1 MTNEREQFLINN
13 QMNRRI
19 MRRTSNVQRVH
30 FIYSSK
36 YANYIIPFL
45 KYHGIMDSPPLICCN
60 TLARK
65 PDFYNAGTHSFFIA
79 DYYLYSYIF
88 DFNYCFSSQNREEY
102 YINVLL
108 KAIIEK
114 LYVSRNINECYALAK
129 YAPDIESYKSESSY
143 RCESIIVP
151 IIEKSDF
158 QEKFIFLHEASHFL
172 WRSSPNTSTFSFPE
186 GVNYNIPVSD
196 TTIDL
201 KQECYCDYLSFSY
214 IFDYSLPS
222 TPAIIYRQISAIVE
236 ILHYIF
242 VLQLVDSSSIQ
253 STSYSVLN
261 FHTITDII
269 NFRIS
274 CIKQYLISFLQFQGL
289 ATQSFTSFFD
299 EVQVAFNGLIHDSL
313 SIFSAVSEVIK
324 ENSPDF
330 SSIQT
335 SEKNLYLHEYLK
347 LL

>member
-1 MTNEREQFLINN
+1 M
-13 QMNRRI
+13 
-19 MRRTSNVQRVH
+19 
-30 FIYSSK
+30 
-36 YANYIIPFL
+36 
-45 KYHGIMDSPPLICCN
+45 
-60 TLARK
+60 
-65 PDFYNAGTHSFFIA
+65 
-79 DYYLYSYIF
+79 YSYIF
-88 DFNYCFSSQNREEY
+88 DFNYCFSSQNLEEY

-114 LYVSRNINECYALAK
+114 LYISRNINECYALAK

-143 RCESIIVP
+143 RSESIIVP

-158 QEKFIFLHEASHFL
+158 QEEFIFLHEASHFL
-172 WRSSPNTSTFSFPE
+172 WRSSPNTPTFPFPE
-186 GVNYNIPVSD
+186 GVTYNIPVSD

-261 FHTITDII
+261 FHTITDVI

-274 CIKQYLISFLQFQGL
+274 CIRQYLITFLQSQGL
-289 ATQSFTSFFD
+289 ATESFISFFD
-299 EVQVAFNGLIHDSL
+299 EVQVAFNGLIHDTL
-313 SIFSAVSEVIK
+313 SIFSVVSEVIK
-324 ENSPDF
+324 ENSSDF
-330 SSIQT
+330 SSIQA
-335 SEKNLYLHEYLK
+335 SDKNLYLRVYLK